1 MMVSEST
8 IRLKAMELF
17 LPFLRVLGSCI
28 EAIRI
33 NLMRFLA
40 LST

>member
-8 IRLKAMELF
+8 TLLKAMELF
-17 LPFLRVLGSCI
+17 LPFLRVLGSCV
-28 EAIRI
+28 EKTRI